1 MAKLKSTTR
10 VKMVNGKALTASML
24 LGIALEYVDAI
35 NSQEVPVVMNCFERV
50 VQVESRRFTE
60 KLFEEITQQ
69 MNSENSL
76 PLLEYGADE
85 SLQSLLQKYVDIA
98 DSKISNQL
106 SEVASVENLIEIR
119 EEFEQRLRTYFKES
133 VKEQNTLIS

>member
-1 MAKLKSTTR
+1 
-10 VKMVNGKALTASML
+10 MVNGKALTASML

-85 SLQSLLQKYVDIA
+85 SLQSLL
-98 DSKISNQL
+98 
-106 SEVASVENLIEIR
+106 
-119 EEFEQRLRTYFKES
+119 
-133 VKEQNTLIS
+133 